1 MEKELTEAE
10 KQQAIEDFEANQ
22 NRRYKRGRSLV
33 FAIAG
38 INIIFA
44 IISAILNFNLITPG
58 IQIALSIALFC
69 GITWVKYLFAIRSAI
84 DAFSLLFLLLGGV
97 MDISPSNPKYAGY
110 FVVVYL
116 VLALCYSIASTV
128 LLFTSKDISE
138 FLYSQKNG

>member
-1 MEKELTEAE
+1 MEKELTETE
-10 KQQAIEDFEANQ
+10 KQQAIEDFEAKQ
-22 NRRYKRGRSLV
+22 NRRYKRGKALV
-33 FAIAG
+33 FVIAG

-44 IISAILNFNLITPG
+44 ISSVILNFNLIKLG
-58 IQIALSIALFC
+58 IQIALSIALCC

-84 DAFSLLFLLLGGV
+84 DAFSSLFLLL
-97 MDISPSNPKYAGY
+97 DISSSNSKYVGY

>member
-1 MEKELTEAE
+1 MEKELTEME
-10 KQQAIEDFEANQ
+10 KQQAIEEFEAKQ
-22 NRRYKRGRSLV
+22 NRRYKRGKAFV
-33 FAIAG
+33 FVIAG
-38 INIIFA
+38 INIVFA
-44 IISAILNFNLITPG
+44 ILSVILNFNLIKLG
-58 IQIALSIALFC
+58 IQIALSAALVC

-84 DAFSLLFLLLGGV
+84 DAFSLLLLLLGGV
-97 MDISPSNPKYAGY
+97 VDISSSNPKYAGY

>member
-1 MEKELTEAE
+1 MEKELTETE
-10 KQQAIEDFEANQ
+10 KQQAIEDFEAKQ
-22 NRRYKRGRSLV
+22 NRRYKRGKALV
-33 FAIAG
+33 FVIAG

-44 IISAILNFNLITPG
+44 ISSVILNFNLIKLG
-58 IQIALSIALFC
+58 IQIALSIALCC

-84 DAFSLLFLLLGGV
+84 DAFSSLFLLLGGV
-97 MDISPSNPKYAGY
+97 MDISSSNPKYVGY
-110 FVVVYL
+110 FVVYL

>member
-1 MEKELTEAE
+1 MEKELTETE
-10 KQQAIEDFEANQ
+10 KQQAIEDFEAKQ
-22 NRRYKRGRSLV
+22 NRRYKRGKALV
-33 FAIAG
+33 FVIAG

-44 IISAILNFNLITPG
+44 ISSVILNFNLIKLG
-58 IQIALSIALFC
+58 IQIALSIALCC
-69 GITWVKYLFAIRSAI
+69 GITWVKNLFAIRSAI
-84 DAFSLLFLLLGGV
+84 DAFSSLFLLLGGV
-97 MDISPSNPKYAGY
+97 MDISSSNSKYVGY